1 MILLQV
7 VNSETLFVIT
17 IAVAML
23 LVIAFFSVYLFF
35 LFQQRKIRLLKQQ
48 QEMKESYE
56 QEILKTQIEMR
67 DRTMKDVGWELHDH
81 IGQVMTVI
89 KLSLAQVDISQTD
102 DVNKARVL
110 SAKDLVGDVI
120 QDLRSLSKTL
130 NGDLIQQAGLPESI
144 THEINRINKLQ
155 LTRCQLEIKGNPY
168 QMSMEQEFV
177 VFRVVQENLNN
188 ILKHARSKHVHTTL
202 QYEAGLFTLLQKDD
216 GVGYDVAEVIRRKG
230 AAGSGLLNM
239 QHRCELIKAD
249 FKITGKPDEGTEL
262 QLKII
267 IP

>member
-1 MILLQV
+1 MILLQA
-7 VNSETLFVIT
+7 VNSEMLFVIAIT
-17 IAVAML
+17 VAML

-35 LFQQRKIRLLKQQ
+35 LFQKRKIRLLQQQ

-56 QEILKTQIEMR
+56 QKILKTQIEIR
-67 DRTMKDVGWELHDH
+67 DRTMKDVGRELHDH
-81 IGQVMTVI
+81 IGQIMTVI
-89 KLSLAQVDISQTD
+89 KLSLAQVDVSQND
-102 DVNKARVL
+102 HVNKERVL
-110 SAKDLVGDVI
+110 SAKELVGDVI

-144 THEINRINKLQ
+144 AHEVKRINKLK
-155 LTRCQLEIKGNPY
+155 LTNCKLEIKGNPY
-168 QMSMEQEFV
+168 QMPVEQEFV

-188 ILKHARSKHVHTTL
+188 ILKHARSKNVLTSL

-216 GVGYDVAEVIRRKG
+216 GIGYDVAEVMHRKRE
-230 AAGSGLLNM
+230 AGSGLLNM

-249 FKITGKPDEGTEL
+249 LKFTSKPNEGTEL
-262 QLKII
+262 QLTIR